1 MCVRGPRDD
10 GETEARARPL
20 ARPGDDRRTRRA
32 ARRRLARGHAAAQL
46 HALVSPVS
54 PLIRRA
60 LDSSCSA
67 SGAVVQQLSGMAA
80 AMPTRV
86 ATFAIGALLLA
97 SQAAGLDNGLG
108 LTPVRAHMYRS

>member
-1 MCVRGPRDD
+1 MRDPACSR
-10 GETEARARPL
+10 ETEAGPR
-20 ARPGDDRRTRRA
+20 GVVDG
-32 ARRRLARGHAAAQL
+32 GHAGSVSCTVGVAADT
-46 HALVSPVS
+46 
-54 PLIRRA
+54 A
-60 LDSSCSA
+60 LDSSRSA